1 MELLRA
7 AETKILSHSKM
18 RKEANPYSAEWIQY
32 FEQRVGDKFF
42 ESMNDRERFIE
53 MWKKQRM
60 RCVDCRDEINKES
73 GWKLHFNDMDDRNRK
88 SLVH

>member
-1 MELLRA
+1 
-7 AETKILSHSKM
+7 
-18 RKEANPYSAEWIQY
+18 
-32 FEQRVGDKFF
+32 
-42 ESMNDRERFIE
+42 MNDRERFIE